1 MIGRICQ
8 RDVDLAEADEPVRF
22 AAERMH
28 QRAVGSLVI
37 VDEKQTPIGIVTD
50 RDLTIRVLA
59 AGRDA
64 DTTPVRDVMTSSP
77 VTIREDEPIEFAVK
91 KMRQGTFRRIP
102 VVDKSGVLVGLVS
115 VDDILGLLVEEFTD
129 VGALLECESPKALV
143 TGRL

>member
-1 MIGRICQ
+1 MIGTICK
-8 RDVDLAEADEPVRF
+8 RDVDRAEADEPVRY

-37 VDEKQTPIGIVTD
+37 IDEKKSPIGIVTD

-59 AGRDA
+59 AGLDA
-64 DTTPVRDVMTSSP
+64 ETTPVRDVMTPSP
-77 VTIREDEPIEFAVK
+77 VTLREDEPIEFAVK
-91 KMRQGTFRRIP
+91 KMRQGAFRRIP
-102 VVDKSGVLVGLVS
+102 VVDKGGVLIGLVS

-129 VGALLECESPKALV
+129 VGALLERESPKAVV